1 MRPQIESASSWTL
14 VGFLTVEP
22 QWELPKELI
31 KRNRLEYFETKL
43 MVTKGETLRKE
54 MDWEAGVD
62 INTTTR
68 YGMDE

>member
-1 MRPQIESASSWTL
+1 
-14 VGFLTVEP
+14 
-22 QWELPKELI
+22 
-31 KRNRLEYFETKL
+31 